1 MAGNFQQA
9 EKDISLRQNNHS
21 QKHNQFFRPGWLLPH
36 LSLVPHN
43 CTTSSFKPIYCRWI
57 VLIVS
62 RQTRVTLSSLS
73 HSSLWWHWLTYSTA
87 ETEKDKEWQ
96 AMTDSECVSVTNK
109 ILWGSNNIRCCWNL
123 IGFLCSFIV
132 ACWHL
137 LLAQGCCLSAY
148 LSHQYLKYIYIGYI

>member
-43 CTTSSFKPIYCRWI
+43 CTTSSFKRIYCRWI

-73 HSSLWWHWLTYSTA
+73 HSHWWLTYPTA

-96 AMTDSECVSVTNK
+96 AMTDSECVSEASTT
-109 ILWGSNNIRCCWNL
+109 LSL
-123 IGFLCSFIV
+123 DLCPDFIV
-132 ACWHL
+132 SVVGQASFLFHISQQFLPICILEGRRECWIKIKRKQVSLHM
-137 LLAQGCCLSAY
+137 
-148 LSHQYLKYIYIGYI
+148 